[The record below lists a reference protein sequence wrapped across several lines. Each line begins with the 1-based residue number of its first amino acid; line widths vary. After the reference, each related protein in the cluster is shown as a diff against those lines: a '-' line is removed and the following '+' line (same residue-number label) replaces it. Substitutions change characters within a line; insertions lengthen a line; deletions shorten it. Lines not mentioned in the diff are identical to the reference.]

1 MTFELLACVLA
12 DVTSLPADDAALH
25 QNFQK
30 PALRIFLDAFETGYR
45 PAHGDH
51 ADASELVA
59 AGAAEQLVVSLG
71 VPLLR

>member
-1 MTFELLACVLA
+1 MTFELLACSLA
-12 DVTSLPADDAALH
+12 EITSLPADDAALD
-25 QNFQK
+25 QDYQK
-30 PALRIFLDAFETGYR
+30 PALRVFLDAFGTGYR